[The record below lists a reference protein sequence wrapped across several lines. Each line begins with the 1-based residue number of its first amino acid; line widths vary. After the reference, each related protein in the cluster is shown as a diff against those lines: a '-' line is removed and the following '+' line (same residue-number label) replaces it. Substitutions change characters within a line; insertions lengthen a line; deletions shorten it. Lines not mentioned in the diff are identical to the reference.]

1 MDLMTIEQAAEY
13 LQLSRET
20 LYKYAQTSKMPAVK
34 VGRHWRFSRQAIDAW
49 INQVSPNRTSA
60 AAGDPAPPVP
70 QPNLSATNRA
80 ASVPP
85 GSRTESRP
93 LLILVVDDESSLRRL
108 LGAWVEQMGHAVQ
121 TAATGQ
127 EALERM
133 AKQAFDLIF
142 LDLHL
147 PDMNGTEI
155 LSRLPAEPR
164 PAVVLITGIPEGAV
178 MKESLRYPVTYAL
191 TKPFQKADIAGVI
204 EMVRLSL

>member
-49 INQVSPNRTSA
+49 INQVSPNRTA
-60 AAGDPAPPVP
+60 ADVGDSAPPVP
-70 QPNLSATNRA
+70 PPNPSATNRA
-80 ASVPP
+80 SPP
-85 GSRTESRP
+85 LAGPRTESRS
-93 LLILVVDDESSLRRL
+93 LRILVVDDESSLRRL

-127 EALERM
+127 EAL
-133 AKQAFDLIF
+133 ALIADQSFDLIF

-147 PDMNGTEI
+147 PDMDGTAI
-155 LSRLPAEPR
+155 LSRLPAESR
-164 PAVVLITGIPEGAV
+164 PAVVLITGIPGGEV

-191 TKPFQKADIAGVI
+191 SKPFQKADIAGVI